1 MNQRSGP
8 STTNIALGLSSGP
21 AIIGLTHVVVS
32 LLGGR
37 PLDIADEF
45 LFLIFQVL
53 WTSLPFLAIMLTNPT
68 SLRPWV
74 FAIGSTAALYAY
86 AVVDAYVRR
95 EEGSGANIGLGLLM
109 FIWPPI
115 ATIVSILLA
124 KRRR

>member
-1 MNQRSGP
+1 
-8 STTNIALGLSSGP
+8 
-21 AIIGLTHVVVS
+21 
-32 LLGGR
+32 
-37 PLDIADEF
+37 
-45 LFLIFQVL
+45 LIFQVL